1 MNATE
6 INLTRKLRLLIDL
19 QEIDLTVAEAELYG
33 IDSMDILEDDF
44 FNEKGETSYE

>member
-19 QEIDLTVAEAELYG
+19 QEIDLTEAEAELYG
-33 IDSMDILEDDF
+33 IDSIDTLEADF
-44 FNEKGETSYE
+44 FDEKGELNYE